1 MHAGG
6 HDAHAV
12 IAPMSPQRAALL
24 ARLAA
29 EIDTVAP
36 GRYARVA
43 IDGVDGAGKT
53 VLADEL
59 AERVTRPVI
68 RATVDAFL
76 NPAAV
81 RHARGRGS
89 PEGFYRDSV
98 DLHALHAHLLD
109 PLAPGGHGRHRTR
122 VFDHVADAPVHPPR
136 AEAPPGAVLILD
148 GIFTHRQ
155 ELAPLWDWSLF
166 VRVPFAIS
174 VPRGAV
180 RGQGWGGDPDP
191 DAPAN
196 RRYVEGQRLYV
207 AEADPERHAT
217 HVVDNSD
224 LNAPRLIS

>member
-1 MHAGG
+1 MAGDVTTQG
-6 HDAHAV
+6 
-12 IAPMSPQRAALL
+12 IRAALL

-29 EIDTVAP
+29 EIDAVAP

-53 VLADEL
+53 VLAGEL
-59 AERVTRPVI
+59 AARVTRPVV

-98 DLHALHAHLLD
+98 DLAALHALLLD
-109 PLAPGGHGRHRTR
+109 PLAPGGDGRHRTR
-122 VFDHVADAPVHPPR
+122 AFDHVADAPVDAP
-136 AEAPPGAVLILD
+136 EEQAPPGAVLILD
-148 GIFTHRQ
+148 GIFTHRP

-166 VRVPFAIS
+166 LRVPFAVS

-191 DAPAN
+191 RAPAN
-196 RRYVEGQRLYV
+196 RRYVEGQRLYL
-207 AEADPERHAT
+207 AEADPEARAT
-217 HVVDNSD
+217 RVVDNRD
-224 LNAPRLIS
+224 LDAPVLIR

>member
-1 MHAGG
+1 MRATGT
-6 HDAHAV
+6 
-12 IAPMSPQRAALL
+12 SRKRAAVLE
-24 ARLAA
+24 RLAA
-29 EIDTVAP
+29 EIDAVAP

-59 AERVTRPVI
+59 AARVTRPVV

-81 RHARGRGS
+81 RHARGTDS

-98 DLHALHAHLLD
+98 DLAALHALLLD
-109 PLAPGGHGRHRTR
+109 PLAPGGSGRHRTR
-122 VFDHVADAPVHPPR
+122 AFDHVADRPAEAPT
-136 AEAPPGAVLILD
+136 EQAPPGAVLVLD
-148 GIFTHRQ
+148 GIFTHRP

-166 VRVPFAIS
+166 LRVPFAVS

-191 DAPAN
+191 GAPAN
-196 RRYVEGQRLYV
+196 RRYVEGQRLYL
-207 AEADPERHAT
+207 AEADPESRAT
-217 HVVDNSD
+217 HVLDNSD
-224 LNAPRLIS
+224 LDAPILLR

>member
-1 MHAGG
+1 MGG
-6 HDAHAV
+6 DV
-12 IAPMSPQRAALL
+12 TTPGIRAALL

-29 EIDTVAP
+29 EIDAVDP
-36 GRYARVA
+36 GRSARVA

-59 AERVTRPVI
+59 AERVTRPAV

-98 DLHALHAHLLD
+98 DLVALHDLLLD
-109 PLAPGGHGRHRTR
+109 PLAPHGSGRHRTR
-122 VFDHVADAPVHPPR
+122 AFDHVADAPVD
-136 AEAPPGAVLILD
+136 ALEEQAPPGAVLILD
-148 GIFTHRQ
+148 GIFTHRP

-166 VRVPFAIS
+166 LRVPFAVS

-180 RGQGWGGDPDP
+180 RGEGWGGDPDP
-191 DAPAN
+191 LAPAN
-196 RRYVEGQRLYV
+196 RRYVEGQRLYL
-207 AEADPERHAT
+207 AEADPESRAT
-217 HVVDNSD
+217 RVVDNSD
-224 LNAPRLIS
+224 VDAPVLIR